1 MLNRNWIEPQDLTTN
16 LQAMEVRQRT
26 MLNDIKGLKSANPV
40 HVGFSGHSFLN
51 KQTTRGKN
59 GETGSLQRNLMC
71 ILTRTKR

>member
-40 HVGFSGHSFLN
+40 HVGFSGQFPQ
-51 KQTTRGKN
+51 QTTRGKR
-59 GETGSLQRNLMC
+59 GEGGAYKET
-71 ILTRTKR
+71 